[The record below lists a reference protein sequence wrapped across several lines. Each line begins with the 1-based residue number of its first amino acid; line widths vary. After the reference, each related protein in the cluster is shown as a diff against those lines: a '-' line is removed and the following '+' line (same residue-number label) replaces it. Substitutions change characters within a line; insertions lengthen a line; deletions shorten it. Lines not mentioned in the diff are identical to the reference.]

1 MEKFYIGLANGIH
14 DPAMAVVDSDGEVI
28 YAEGT
33 ERPLQNKRAMG
44 LTADLRETVR
54 RVIKEHCNPHA
65 EFVVAK
71 PLSQRAHRV
80 LRVLNVLGATDHEQL
95 PRRPGVMTKFLLEKN
110 VLFAQTWLAYTSIC
124 ALRRKHCR
132 HFTN

>member
-33 ERPLQNKRAMG
+33 ERPLQNKRAVG

-71 PLSQRAHRV
+71 TFEPARASGSEGVER
-80 LRVLNVLGATDHEQL
+80 T
-95 PRRPGVMTKFLLEKN
+95 RRDGP
-110 VLFAQTWLAYTSIC
+110 
-124 ALRRKHCR
+124 
-132 HFTN
+132 

>member
-28 YAEGT
+28 YAECT
-33 ERPLQNKRAMG
+33 ERPLQNKRAVG

-71 PLSQRAHRV
+71 PLSQRVHRV
-80 LRVLNVLGATDHEQL
+80 LSVLNVLGATEHEQL
-95 PRRPGVMTKFLLEKN
+95 PRRPARFEIFVC
-110 VLFAQTWLAYTSIC
+110 TSGIGQRIRM
-124 ALRRKHCR
+124 LDPQRKR
-132 HFTN
+132 TV